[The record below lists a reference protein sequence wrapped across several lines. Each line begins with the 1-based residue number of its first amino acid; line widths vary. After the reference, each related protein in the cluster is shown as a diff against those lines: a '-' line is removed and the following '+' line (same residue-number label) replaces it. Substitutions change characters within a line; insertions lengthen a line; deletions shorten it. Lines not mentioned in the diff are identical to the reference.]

1 MQIEIKRK
9 EIHIMIYFLLILIFT
24 IIIILLCGYYQ
35 TKIYKALNMPITPPP
50 LDDSI
55 ALAKEIGNFLY
66 ERDIASGRILSGT
79 YVSTHINQTRIN
91 SILIGKEMAVI
102 DFIRIC
108 KLLGCEV
115 IVKQVA

>member
-1 MQIEIKRK
+1 
-9 EIHIMIYFLLILIFT
+9 MIYFLLILIFT

-35 TKIYKALNMPITPPP
+35 TKIHKALSMPISPPP

-55 ALAKEIGNFLY
+55 AMAKEIGHFLY

-79 YVSTHINQTRIN
+79 YVCTHMNQTRIN

-102 DFIRIC
+102 DFIHIC

-115 IVKQVA
+115 TIKQVV